1 MKFLSITGIYII
13 KSTTHGNDWGFF
25 FLMSDEI
32 LSQNLTRGQ

>member
-1 MKFLSITGIYII
+1 MKFLPITGIYII
-13 KSTTHGNDWGFF
+13 KSTTHGNDWVF